1 MNAKKIAYWAIT
13 VLFTAMMAMSTVMY
27 FQNSKEVVEGFAHL
41 GYPPYFR
48 FLLGTA
54 KALGVLA
61 LLAPGLAILKE
72 WAYCGFTITL
82 ISAAV
87 SHLASG
93 DGPAKAIGPVIGLVL
108 LAVSYFLRPASRRLP
123 PARATAA

>member
-1 MNAKKIAYWAIT
+1 MNAKKIAYWVTT
-13 VLFTAMMAMSTVMY
+13 VLFCAMMAMSVVMY
-27 FQNSKEVVEGFAHL
+27 FQGSKQVIEGFAHL

-54 KALGVLA
+54 KGLGVLA
-61 LLAPGLAILKE
+61 LLVPGFAILKE

-93 DGPAKAIGPVIGLVL
+93 DSPTQVIGPIVGLVIL
-108 LAVSYFLRPASRRLP
+108 GVSYVLRRGSMRQPV
-123 PARATAA
+123 

>member
-1 MNAKKIAYWAIT
+1 MNAKKIAYWVTTI
-13 VLFTAMMAMSTVMY
+13 LFCAMMTMSVVMY
-27 FQNSKEVVEGFAHL
+27 FQGSKQVIEGFAHL

-54 KALGVLA
+54 KGLGVLA
-61 LLAPGLAILKE
+61 LLVPGFAILKE

-93 DGPAKAIGPVIGLVL
+93 DSPTQVIGPIVGLVIL
-108 LAVSYFLRPASRRLP
+108 GASYVLRRGSPRQAV
-123 PARATAA
+123 

>member
-1 MNAKKIAYWAIT
+1 MNAKKIAYWGT
-13 VLFTAMMAMSTVMY
+13 TLLFAAMMALSALMY
-27 FQNSKEVVEGFAHL
+27 FQNSKQVVEGFAHL

-54 KALGVLA
+54 KVLGVLA

-82 ISAAV
+82 VSAAV

-93 DGPAKAIGPVIGLVL
+93 DGPEKAIGPVIGLAIL
-108 LAVSYFLRPASRRLP
+108 GVSYLLRPATRR
-123 PARATAA
+123 PASPKATL

>member
-1 MNAKKIAYWAIT
+1 MNAKKIAYWVTT
-13 VLFTAMMAMSTVMY
+13 VLFCAMMAMSVVMY
-27 FQNSKEVVEGFAHL
+27 FQGPKQVIEGFAHL

-54 KALGVLA
+54 KGLGVLA
-61 LLAPGLAILKE
+61 LLVPGFAILKE

-93 DGPAKAIGPVIGLVL
+93 DSPTQVIGPIVGLVIL
-108 LAVSYFLRPASRRLP
+108 GVSYVLRRGSTRQAV
-123 PARATAA
+123 